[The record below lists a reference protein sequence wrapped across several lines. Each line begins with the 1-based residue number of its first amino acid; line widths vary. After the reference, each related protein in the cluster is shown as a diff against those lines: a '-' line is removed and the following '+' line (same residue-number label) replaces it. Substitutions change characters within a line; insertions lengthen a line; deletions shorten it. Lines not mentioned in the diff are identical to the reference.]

1 MLINN
6 RVNQICLLIDAN
18 IKASLFYCA
27 LYHFPLKI
35 PLFSDY
41 YYMLGILHTGFH
53 ITKKSLISILN
64 KIRNKTTYNRSS
76 WSRGS
81 VPSSHARGQQF

>member
-1 MLINN
+1 MIINN
-6 RVNQICLLIDAN
+6 RVNQICLLIDAD

-41 YYMLGILHTGFH
+41 YMLGILHTGLH

-64 KIRNKTTYNRSS
+64 KTRNKTTYNRSS

-81 VPSSHARGQQF
+81 VPSFYAWG